1 MRCRSRMRAPGD
13 GRLPFVTRS
22 STLGLLVEVLLVL
35 LGLGTIL
42 GGVSVFATC
51 CIVAWIVLALIY
63 VAIILW
69 FAWCVRLVPD
79 QTDTQE
85 TALVLPSWL
94 VFLLGWTPVIAAF
107 MGLTGGLTEQVSPD
121 QIADQITQL
130 LTTDR
135 DTALRIAGVAIDAV
149 TVLMAVLGW
158 SLLHLGYARHYER
171 LDHLYG
177 SAIEFPGTRMPSSPT
192 TCTSPSPSAPPSPP
206 PTSTWCRAACAG
218 QWRRIRCWPY
228 FYNAI
233 VMAIAFKILT
243 D

>member
-94 VFLLGWTPVIAAF
+94 VFLLGWTPVMSCSAPTRSLIRSPSCSP
-107 MGLTGGLTEQVSPD
+107 LTGTP
-121 QIADQITQL
+121 
-130 LTTDR
+130 R
-135 DTALRIAGVAIDAV
+135 
-149 TVLMAVLGW
+149 
-158 SLLHLGYARHYER
+158 
-171 LDHLYG
+171 
-177 SAIEFPGTRMPSSPT
+177 
-192 TCTSPSPSAPPSPP
+192 
-206 PTSTWCRAACAG
+206 
-218 QWRRIRCWPY
+218 
-228 FYNAI
+228 
-233 VMAIAFKILT
+233 
-243 D
+243 